1 MVFGGDGGFPM
12 IALNFF
18 SFGNCLQLQI
28 RGTNYKEITIV
39 QLSRAASKKTA
50 DSGIS
55 SNNVILPRC
64 GRRPKL
70 SPCH

>member
-28 RGTNYKEITIV
+28 QGSVPTTLFYQGVEEDPNCHPVTNTDITLHNEV
-39 QLSRAASKKTA
+39 SFKF
-50 DSGIS
+50 
-55 SNNVILPRC
+55 P
-64 GRRPKL
+64 
-70 SPCH
+70 